1 MVSQSQQLF
10 LTRLAIGLAQG
21 LILYLLYRI
30 ADAKVW
36 PAIQGTIFIPLL
48 LVALTAPIGLSLSLG
63 AMPWRKALT
72 WVAIASAAAPC
83 RPA

>member
-1 MVSQSQQLF
+1 M
-10 LTRLAIGLAQG
+10 TRLAIGLAQG

-36 PAIQGTIFIPLL
+36 HAIQGTIFIPLL